1 VVTTRS
7 KALLVGLAGVAF
19 LLLSWSSHHHWDE
32 FLYLYSSA
40 SHTPAELMRLD
51 AVMNLFPQGYL
62 SGKIGHIAILHALVG
77 ATGRGQAALLEL
89 QRFYAALVLAAVAGA
104 SALYR
109 ELLDERLA
117 RRSALVL
124 LFLPLTLYLAYKLLS
139 EVPAFLFTTLACWA
153 FVRAF
158 RAASGRSKALLL
170 SVSTAALAAAML
182 CRVTAPLGFVGL
194 VLGLLASGDPRF
206 PRPALLRLAVL
217 VGVGALAVHA
227 AVLGAFGESELRLL
241 RLAETV
247 AGTSKGFE
255 RAYAVVSFMQ
265 GFLLVLPFALGR
277 PWTPA
282 VRMAFVWLLV
292 TVLPNLSGHE
302 PRYYSPALLPL
313 AIVAAIGIDR
323 LIRRICIPQQSWAW
337 GGALAG
343 IVLVNRATLMPLMP
357 YEVDQSDLV
366 QVGNALGRGE
376 TRGTILVPWV
386 TDYCFLRFAFPQLPV
401 RLAMSSLPGGR
412 YPGHGRVGPIAPS
425 DLAWVGRSRYV
436 GELPTLER
444 SPLPWYYVGWS
455 YNPVMLRIRSLAKH
469 AGLDVLGDPHRTG
482 WHDHLA
488 ESWMWEDPRL
498 AMRPVGGVGQYEVF
512 LVGQR
517 AQSTARTSITS
528 PSPTTNARSS
538 GSGSTIPS
546 PVKLPKAG
554 SSASRSLRRKQG
566 SRSR

>member
-1 VVTTRS
+1 MVTTRS
-7 KALLVGLAGVAF
+7 KAWLIGLAGVAF

-51 AVMNLFPQGYL
+51 AVINLFPPGYL
-62 SGKIGHIAILHALVG
+62 SGKIGHIAILHTLVG
-77 ATGRGQAALLEL
+77 ATGRGRAALLEL
-89 QRFYAALVLAAVAGA
+89 QAFYAALVLAAVAVA

-109 ELLDERLA
+109 ELLDERSA
-117 RRSALVL
+117 RRSSVVL

-139 EVPAFLFTTLACWA
+139 EVPAFLLTTLACWA

-158 RAASGRSKALLL
+158 RGRSRRSTVMLLC
-170 SVSTAALAAAML
+170 VSTAALAAAML

-194 VLGLLASGDPRF
+194 VLGLLAGGDARF
-206 PRPALLRLAVL
+206 PRPALLCRAVL
-217 VGVGALAVHA
+217 VGIGAFAVHA
-227 AVLGAFGESELRLL
+227 AVLAAFGDSELRLL
-241 RLAETV
+241 RLAERV
-247 AGTSKGFE
+247 AGTSKGFA
-255 RAYAVVSFMQ
+255 RAYAIVSFMQ
-265 GFLLVLPFALGR
+265 AFLLVLPFAVRR
-277 PWTPA
+277 PWTPSL
-282 VRMAFVWLLV
+282 RMAFVWLLV

-302 PRYYSPALLPL
+302 PRYYTPALLPL

-323 LIRRICIPQQSWAW
+323 LTHRIRMPRRSWAW
-337 GGALAG
+337 AGALAG

-357 YEVDQSDLV
+357 YEVDQRDLA
-366 QVGNALGRGE
+366 QVGNALGVGA

-386 TDYCFLRFAFPQLPV
+386 TDYCFLRFAFPQLPI

-425 DLAWVGRSRYV
+425 DQAWAGPSLYV

-444 SPLPWYYVGWS
+444 SPQPWYYVGWS
-455 YNPVMLRIRSLAKH
+455 YNPVMLRIRSLAKD
-469 AGLDVLGDPHRTG
+469 AEVDLLGDPHRTG

-488 ESWMWEDPRL
+488 ESWIWDDPRL
-498 AMRPVGGVGQYEVF
+498 SMRPMGSVGQYEVF
-512 LVGQR
+512 RVSQR
-517 AQSTARTSITS
+517 AQSAGRTSITS

-538 GSGSTIPS
+538 GAGSTTPS
-546 PVKLPKAG
+546 PVKLPNAG
-554 SSASRSLRRKQG
+554 SSATRSRRRKQG